1 MVGPIDADWYCEQV
15 EQFKP
20 TMFRV
25 AYAILHCEADCEDA
39 ASSAVLRGY
48 RYLSTLQSRDGFRS
62 WMLRI
67 LKNECFN
74 ILYRRQL
81 FEPMP
86 AAGFSALEFAKA
98 EPMPAAEPVELQ
110 APDIDLQRAFARLP
124 ARARLALTLHY
135 YEGYSV
141 QEIAAILGEPAGTV
155 KSRMARARERLKKE
169 LEQGG

>member
-86 AAGFSALEFAKA
+86 AA
-98 EPMPAAEPVELQ
+98 ELQ

>member
-81 FEPMP
+81 
-86 AAGFSALEFAKA
+86 L

>member
-86 AAGFSALEFAKA
+86 AA
-98 EPMPAAEPVELQ
+98 EPVELQ
-110 APDIDLQRAFARLP
+110 ASDIDLQRAFARLP

>member
-86 AAGFSALEFAKA
+86 AAES
-98 EPMPAAEPVELQ
+98 VELQ

>member
-86 AAGFSALEFAKA
+86 AA
-98 EPMPAAEPVELQ
+98 EPVELQ

-141 QEIAAILGEPAGTV
+141 QEIAAILGEPAGSV

>member
-86 AAGFSALEFAKA
+86 PWRQSMETTVSSSASSSGWCFASSS
-98 EPMPAAEPVELQ
+98 
-110 APDIDLQRAFARLP
+110 IW
-124 ARARLALTLHY
+124 
-135 YEGYSV
+135 SV
-141 QEIAAILGEPAGTV
+141 
-155 KSRMARARERLKKE
+155 
-169 LEQGG
+169 

>member
-1 MVGPIDADWYCEQV
+1 MVGSIDADWYCEQV

-86 AAGFSALEFAKA
+86 AT
-98 EPMPAAEPVELQ
+98 EPVELQ

>member
-81 FEPMP
+81 FE
-86 AAGFSALEFAKA
+86 L
-98 EPMPAAEPVELQ
+98 MPAAEPVELQ

>member
-86 AAGFSALEFAKA
+86 AA
-98 EPMPAAEPVELQ
+98 EPVELQ
-110 APDIDLQRAFARLP
+110 VPDIDLQRAFARLP